1 MPIIRNLVTIINKLT
16 VMKKLISVLVFLGVF
31 SIYSFGQ
38 SFVAP
43 TSRSDIGLVR
53 SFLIDEMVYPEEEL
67 TSNIQGTVEVS
78 FTVDKDGNAH
88 HFEIAKGL
96 SPALDREAL
105 RLIRLIVWRPAS
117 SNGTVISAPHSF
129 EIKFNI
135 RQYLKRLKQEAG
147 KPIVQFDTDADTS
160 YRIVNFASL
169 DVAPTPI
176 IAGGKMQVNNY
187 IQKQLRYPEAA
198 FRLNLSGTVTIGF
211 VVETDGHV
219 SNIHVIQ
226 SLGGGCDQE
235 AIRIIQSIHWTP
247 GLKDDQRVRCD
258 NKLDISFMLNDES
271 KGNYIP
277 NRQEN
282 GI

>member
-1 MPIIRNLVTIINKLT
+1 
-16 VMKKLISVLVFLGVF
+16 MKKLISVLALLGVY
-31 SIYSFGQ
+31 SICSFGQ

-43 TSRSDIGLVR
+43 SSRSDIGLVK
-53 SFLIDEMVYPEEEL
+53 SFLIDEMTYPEEEL
-67 TSNIQGTVEVS
+67 IANVQGTVEVG

-88 HFEIAKGL
+88 NFEITKGL
-96 SPALDREAL
+96 SPALDKEAL
-105 RLIRLIVWRPAS
+105 RLIRLIVWRPAT
-117 SNGTVISAPHSF
+117 SNGTAVSARHSF
-129 EIKFNI
+129 DIKFNI
-135 RQYLKRLKQEAG
+135 RQYQKRLKQEAG
-147 KPIVQFDTDADTS
+147 KACVQFDTDADTS
-160 YRIVNFASL
+160 YRIVSFAAL
-169 DVAPTPI
+169 DIAPTPL
-176 IAGGKMQVNNY
+176 IAGGKMQVKNY

-235 AIRIIQSIHWTP
+235 AIRIIQSIHWSP
-247 GLKDDQRVRCD
+247 GIKDNQRVRCD

-271 KGNYIP
+271 KGKYIP